1 MSEKCQTG
9 TSRRTRDFPIAPFS
23 AKWHRSRIVIGVGNQ
38 MAEQQIRFD
47 DGASYEQMMGIWS
60 RSAGEIFLDW
70 LAPPLGMR
78 WIDIGCGKRRSKGSI
93 HPKSSSRLHA
103 PDLRRAWQSF
113 TKAMPWPCLSPTAAS
128 MRL

>member
-1 MSEKCQTG
+1 MGCPFRVKLRSPGVQPAGRFYPQLRTWPCTAKTDALCQMG

-60 RSAGEIFLDW
+60 RPAGGVFLD
-70 LAPPLGMR
+70 
-78 WIDIGCGKRRSKGSI
+78 C
-93 HPKSSSRLHA
+93 
-103 PDLRRAWQSF
+103 
-113 TKAMPWPCLSPTAAS
+113 
-128 MRL
+128 